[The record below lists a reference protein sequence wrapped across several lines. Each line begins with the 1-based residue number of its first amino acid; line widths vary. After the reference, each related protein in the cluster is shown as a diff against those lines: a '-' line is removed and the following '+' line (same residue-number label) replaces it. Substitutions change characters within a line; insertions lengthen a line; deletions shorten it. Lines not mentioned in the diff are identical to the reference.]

1 MKDTQVSLPSG
12 KKITLGDND
21 YVISGEPIGR
31 GASCLVYEAEKQG
44 ELGHRVIVKEF
55 YPLDYENC
63 IERGENGLALTFTR
77 RLSLIEKRKEQFKCG
92 AEEQVAFYDKDTNHR
107 LSFPTAAEA
116 NGTAYLIVDL
126 THGQTLAHCSDKLS
140 LCDIA
145 QVMQSL
151 CNAVSVIHESG
162 KLYLDIKPD
171 NIFVFDKDVAYRIG
185 LFDFDTV
192 IANDKAALD
201 ESLGTVS
208 KYWSPP
214 EQRTWKTGEI
224 GTATDI
230 FAIGAVFYW
239 LISRKEPCEEWLRD
253 VDERI
258 QSDIL
263 KECPKLHGFNNATE
277 TARKIL
283 FATLANEVSERIND
297 AGRLVAMAKEL
308 EKNAETSFE
317 NKPISDRIDELTA
330 TVKAQKPVQQVSKF
344 AVINNGNVGSQ
355 KTVNIET
362 LTGDIHL

>member
-1 MKDTQVSLPSG
+1 MKDTRVPLSSG
-12 KKITLGDND
+12 KKITLSDND

-44 ELGHRVIVKEF
+44 ELGHRVIIKEF

-63 IERGENGLALTFTR
+63 IERGEDGLTLTFTR
-77 RLSLIEKRKEQFKCG
+77 RQSLIEKRKEQFKCG
-92 AEEQVAFYDKDTNHR
+92 AAEQVAFYDKDTNHR
-107 LSFPTAAEA
+107 LGFPIVAEA
-116 NGTAYLIVDL
+116 NGTAYMIVDL
-126 THGQTLAHCSDKLS
+126 SHGQTLVHCRDKLS

-151 CNAVSVIHESG
+151 CNAVSVIHESE
-162 KLYLDIKPD
+162 KPYLDIKLD

-192 IANDKAALD
+192 LANNKAVLD
-201 ESLGTVS
+201 ESLGVVS

-224 GTATDI
+224 GTMTDV

-239 LISRKEPCEEWLRD
+239 LISGKEASDSWLRD

-263 KECPKLHGFNNATE
+263 KLKFP
-277 TARKIL
+277 RKIVT
-283 FATLANEVSERIND
+283 TLVVRPQTP
-297 AGRLVAMAKEL
+297 LKFL
-308 EKNAETSFE
+308 C
-317 NKPISDRIDELTA
+317 
-330 TVKAQKPVQQVSKF
+330 VQM
-344 AVINNGNVGSQ
+344 
-355 KTVNIET
+355 
-362 LTGDIHL
+362 